1 MSKCGELEAGPAAHA
16 RYTGSLDQA
25 SLIVHTVMA
34 WLRGHGHVPLMP
46 FRVTLLAMPP
56 LFTTQDAPDGSEP
69 TFEIAVRYR

>member
-1 MSKCGELEAGPAAHA
+1 
-16 RYTGSLDQA
+16 
-25 SLIVHTVMA
+25 
-34 WLRGHGHVPLMP
+34 MP